1 MESNLINLEDALE
14 YSVRRASVLSAKSF
28 NNQSSSGNLKIAPKA
43 TVVLDDEI
51 TLQKTDTSQ
60 DGLLA
65 YALSGATVDYVV
77 NGVEKDV

>member
-1 MESNLINLEDALE
+1 
-14 YSVRRASVLSAKSF
+14 VLSAKSF
-28 NNQSSSGNLKIAPKA
+28 NNQTSSGNLKIAPKA